1 MALNFPDSPSNGA
14 IAHGFTYNSTKG
26 VWEAN
31 RDAVV
36 SDTAPSSPRNGEF
49 WFDSS
54 TAKLYVRY
62 EDGSSNQWV
71 TVTGATGA
79 DGAPGSATIYAN
91 TSVLPSSGN
100 SAGDLAFAT
109 LTKSLHV
116 WDGSEW
122 DRINAGGDENPRLT
136 TIPASTHNLNG
147 NGTNT
152 AITIAAS
159 DPEGFPITY
168 SYDTN
173 PASPNQITNVVEN
186 NGVFTLVPSTNSAHA
201 GSFTLRLK
209 ASDGVHI
216 TSHPITVSLAFQTNF
231 TFNTS
236 LGTINSNYTADN
248 KLEAYVQNSDSP
260 AVSSQSGKLGK
271 GYLEIK
277 FISTTAAADP
287 MFGLQVGT
295 STGKYH
301 QGGAWVH
308 VVNGK
313 GWPSNDYAYGL
324 GGSGSNSI
332 GINDILMIAYDTAA
346 GSNGQVWF
354 GKNGTW
360 QRNPASTTGYGVNA
374 DSSSV
379 GFRVAVDGTNASKQ
393 THQIEI
399 ISHTQGAQYTIPSG
413 WELA

>member
-1 MALNFPDSPSNGA
+1 MALNFPDSPSNGDTFQ
-14 IAHGFTYNSTKG
+14 GFIYNSSKG
-26 VWEAN
+26 VWNSAGV
-31 RDAVV
+31 A
-36 SDTAPSSPRNGEF
+36 DTAV
-49 WFDSS
+49 
-54 TAKLYVRY
+54 TA
-62 EDGSSNQWV
+62 
-71 TVTGATGA
+71 
-79 DGAPGSATIYAN
+79 YAN
-91 TSVLPSSGN
+91 LAAFPSSGN
-100 SAGDLAFAT
+100 TVGDYAFAT
-109 LTKSLHV
+109 NTKALYV
-116 WDGSEW
+116 WDGAEW
-122 DRINAGGDENPRLT
+122 DRISTGNNETPRLT
-136 TIPASTHNLNG
+136 TTPASTHNLSG
-147 NGTNT
+147 SGSTT
-152 AITIAAS
+152 QITIAAS

-173 PASPNQITNVVEN
+173 PVSPNQLTNVSES
-186 NGVFTLVPSTNSAHA
+186 NGVFTLTPSTNSAHA

-209 ASDGVHI
+209 ASDGVSTI
-216 TSHPITVSLAFQTNF
+216 SHPITVSLAFQTTF
-231 TFNTS
+231 TFDTSSSVINT
-236 LGTINSNYTADN
+236 NYTADN

-260 AVSSQSGKLGK
+260 AVSSQSGRLGK
-271 GYLEIK
+271 GYLEVK